1 MEESDFKT
9 YHYNVVGLNSEVTG
23 VIKLKGDTI
32 FNGQIDGELHLTEG
46 KLVLERGSKIK
57 GKIFAH
63 EIEVFGEISGDIF
76 CSGKLSFRSSAKF
89 DGDIQ
94 SNSLVIYPG
103 AQINMHAQALE

>member
-1 MEESDFKT
+1 MEENDFKT
-9 YHYNVVGLNSEVTG
+9 YHYNVVGLQSEVVG
-23 VIKLKGDTI
+23 VLKLKGDTI
-32 FNGQIDGELHLTEG
+32 FNGVIDGELHMIEG

-57 GKIFAH
+57 GKIVAH
-63 EIEVFGEISGDIF
+63 EIEVFGEVLGDIF

-103 AQINMHAQALE
+103 AQINMHAQAQE